1 MAVNIRELFPLRQ
14 AKAQRLQM
22 PRYLKL
28 DGGRYL
34 IAAVL
39 VLSFMSML
47 TLGQTGRLA
56 SKGYTISQLQNQQ
69 TLLLRQRSSLQM
81 NLSEHQS
88 LDSVK
93 QRAQEMGM
101 RPVAPEQIRY
111 VTIDPD
117 GTNTRPDT
125 NGTEQVV
132 GMDTLP
138 QDTLEDPRFSVNE

>member
-14 AKAQRLQM
+14 ARAQRLQM

-47 TLGQTGRLA
+47 TLGQTGQLA

-81 NLSEHQS
+81 SLSEHQS

-111 VTIDPD
+111 VTIEPD

-125 NGTEQVV
+125 NEQIVGTDAV
-132 GMDTLP
+132 P
-138 QDTLEDPRFSVNE
+138 PDTLEDPRLSVNE

>member
-34 IAAVL
+34 IAAVM
-39 VLSFMSML
+39 VLSLMSML

-69 TLLLRQRSSLQM
+69 TLLLRQHSSLQM
-81 NLSEHQS
+81 DLSEHQS
-88 LDSVK
+88 LDSIT
-93 QRAQEMGM
+93 QRAQDMGM

-111 VTIDPD
+111 VTIESDRANTLPN
-117 GTNTRPDT
+117 TNS
-125 NGTEQVV
+125 TEQAV
-132 GMDTLP
+132 GIDTLP
-138 QDTLEDPRFSVNE
+138 ASTLEDPRLSVDE

>member
-34 IAAVL
+34 IAAAL

-56 SKGYTISQLQNQQ
+56 SKGYTISQLQSQQ
-69 TLLLRQRSSLQM
+69 TVLLRQRSSLQM

-93 QRAQEMGM
+93 QRAQELGM

-111 VTIDPD
+111 VTIEPD
-117 GTNTRPDT
+117 GTNIGPNT
-125 NGTEQVV
+125 NEPEQTVGTDAV
-132 GMDTLP
+132 P
-138 QDTLEDPRFSVNE
+138 PDTLEAPRLSVNE